1 MIREMLLERVQGQVR
16 LAIMEDRR
24 LCEINY
30 ERGNSAKLAGNI
42 YAGRVQNV
50 LPGMNAAFVD
60 IGLGKNA
67 FLYAGDI
74 CFDTR
79 GQQALQKTLEDRRIE
94 KMLRSGQMIIAQVV
108 KEPGGNKGPRIS
120 GSITLP
126 GRYSVM
132 IPGIRYAGVSR
143 KIEDAAERDRLYA
156 IAQRISEKSGT
167 GVIIRTAAEG
177 ADEVQVCADYEA
189 LSRQWKKIEEEG
201 RYSAQPRLIQSDGSL
216 VLRAMRDLMDA
227 EMTAVRTDDPALY
240 DELKACAALFA
251 PEYAGRIHLEKSE
264 MPLFDLHRVDKQLE
278 DAFKRL
284 VWLKSGGTIVIDQT
298 EAMTVI
304 DVNTGKFT
312 GKKSLQDT
320 IFAINC
326 EAADEIA
333 RQLRLRDLGGIIIID
348 FIDMDA
354 QEKRDMLIAR
364 LRDALKN
371 DRNHTNVL
379 GMTSLG
385 LVEMTR
391 KKVRQ
396 PLSKLLMHDCSAC
409 NASGFEW
416 THESTAYQA
425 VREIWQ
431 RRRAGDTSAY
441 RIVTG
446 EKVAGWLRTIGLPAG
461 GVTEVS
467 ARGTDGKYEIV
478 PLSFDLKT
486 DLEFGN
492 EEML

>member
-16 LAIMEDRR
+16 LAVMEDRR
-24 LCEINY
+24 LCEIYY

-79 GQQALQKTLEDRRIE
+79 GQQALQKTLEERRIE
-94 KMLRSGQMIIAQVV
+94 KMLRPGQMIIVQVV

-143 KIEDAAERDRLYA
+143 KIEDDAERDRLYA
-156 IAQRISEKSGT
+156 IAQRISEKFNSGI
-167 GVIIRTAAEG
+167 IIRTAAEG
-177 ADEVQVCADYEA
+177 AEEAQICADYDA
-189 LSRQWKKIEEEG
+189 LSRQWKKIDEEG
-201 RYSAQPRLIQSDGSL
+201 SYSAQPKLIQSDGSL

-227 EMTAVRTDDPALY
+227 EISAVRTDDPALHN
-240 DELKACAALFA
+240 DLQACAALFA

-264 MPLFDLHRVDKQLE
+264 IPLFDVHRVDRQLE
-278 DAFKRL
+278 DAFKRH
-284 VWLKSGGTIVIDQT
+284 VWPKSGGSIVIDQT

-354 QEKRDMLIAR
+354 QDKRDVLIDHLKEA
-364 LRDALKN
+364 LRR

-379 GMTSLG
+379 GMTALG

-416 THESTAYQA
+416 THESLAYQA
-425 VREIWQ
+425 AREIWQ
-431 RRRAGDTSAY
+431 RRRAGDTTAY
-441 RIVTG
+441 RILTG
-446 EKVAGWLRTIGLPAG
+446 EKVAGWLKTIGLPAG
-461 GVTEVS
+461 GVIEVS
-467 ARGTDGKYEIV
+467 ACGADGKYEIV
-478 PLSFDLKT
+478 PLSSKAKT

-492 EEML
+492 EEKL